1 MMSMGCRRSPV
12 VPMMW
17 GFPLLLARARL
28 MFLLARDRKWCQ
40 QLETRTADVV
50 RGNNGQKNAI
60 MRHAR

>member
-1 MMSMGCRRSPV
+1 
-12 VPMMW
+12 MW